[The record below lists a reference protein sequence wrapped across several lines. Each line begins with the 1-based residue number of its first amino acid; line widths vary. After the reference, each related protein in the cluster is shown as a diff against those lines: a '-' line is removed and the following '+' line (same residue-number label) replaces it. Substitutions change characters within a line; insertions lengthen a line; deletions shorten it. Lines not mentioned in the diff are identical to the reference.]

1 MNIANIT
8 SRFALLCGI
17 DKEEA
22 YKWRTLVDDATA
34 YVQSI
39 LVKDNLS
46 ESDKRRVEA
55 LCAVYAHKLYR
66 LCNDERISSFSV
78 GDVSVTSPKTSD
90 ISAENLWKE
99 YAQKAQDLISD
110 EKFLFGRVM

>member
-8 SRFALLCGI
+8 TRFALLCGI
-17 DKEEA
+17 DKDEA
-22 YKWRTLVDDATA
+22 YKWRTVDDATA

-66 LCNDERISSFSV
+66 LCNDESISSFSV

>member
-22 YKWRTLVDDATA
+22 YKWRALIDDAIA

-46 ESDKRRVEA
+46 KSDKSRVEV

-66 LCNDERISSFSV
+66 LCNDESISSFAV
-78 GDVSVTSPKTSD
+78 GDVRVTSPQVPDT
-90 ISAENLWKE
+90 SAENLWRE
-99 YAQKAQDLISD
+99 YAQKAQDLIRD